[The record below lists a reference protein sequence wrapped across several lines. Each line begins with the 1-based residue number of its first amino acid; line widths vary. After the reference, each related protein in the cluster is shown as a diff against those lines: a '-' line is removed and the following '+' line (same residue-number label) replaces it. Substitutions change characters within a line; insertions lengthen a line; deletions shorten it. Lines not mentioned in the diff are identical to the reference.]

1 GLVLPSAVALLFL
14 FWAGQLQRLLDW
26 RLLAGML
33 AFGLVMVPWYAWVG
47 AETHGNFLKGF
58 FLTHNVDR
66 FLSPM
71 EGHAGNPAYY
81 FLVLIVGFAPWSA
94 FLGLALWYSLKFH
107 RVGWVESSRPT
118 VAPVGLEDSTHPT
131 GRMSERASVAFLWC
145 WIVVYFAFFSA
156 ARTKLPNYILPIYPA
171 IALLTARFL
180 ERWRRGAIQPPA
192 WTLHVALVCF
202 ALVGA
207 GTIVALL
214 LAGGVW
220 SPRFL
225 HGRHYPG
232 LEKWALAGAV
242 PLLGAAAAWRCL
254 WKGRRTGAVISFA
267 ASGIA
272 FLSILAA
279 RGAG

>member
-58 FLTHNVDR
+58 FLTHNIDR

-94 FLGLALWYSLKFH
+94 FLSLALWYSLKFH
-107 RVGWVESSRPT
+107 RVGWVDSARSTLSTRAAALMPWGAGLR
-118 VAPVGLEDSTHPT
+118 VLGSPGADKAGAPKDSCPGNAPNETRRSTTRIRTP
-131 GRMSERASVAFLWC
+131 ERASIAFLWC

-171 IALLTARFL
+171 VALLTAR
-180 ERWRRGAIQPPA
+180 
-192 WTLHVALVCF
+192 
-202 ALVGA
+202 
-207 GTIVALL
+207 
-214 LAGGVW
+214 
-220 SPRFL
+220 
-225 HGRHYPG
+225 
-232 LEKWALAGAV
+232 
-242 PLLGAAAAWRCL
+242 
-254 WKGRRTGAVISFA
+254 
-267 ASGIA
+267 
-272 FLSILAA
+272 
-279 RGAG
+279 